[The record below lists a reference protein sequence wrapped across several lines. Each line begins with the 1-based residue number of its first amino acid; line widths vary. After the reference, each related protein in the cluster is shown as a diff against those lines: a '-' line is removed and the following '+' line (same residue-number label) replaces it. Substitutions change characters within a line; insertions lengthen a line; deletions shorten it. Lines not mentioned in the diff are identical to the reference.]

1 MTIFLDKK
9 RKINEEIQKGKSMMK
24 GMKSVWDIGLA
35 LKVVQEVALSK
46 ISRRISKTG
55 GIFGNSSTYFSE
67 LAVLVTPSFEEL
79 FCFVNV

>member
-24 GMKSVWDIGLA
+24 GRKRVWDTGLA

-46 ISRRISKTG
+46 ISRRVSRSCHT
-55 GIFGNSSTYFSE
+55 
-67 LAVLVTPSFEEL
+67 L
-79 FCFVNV
+79 F

>member
-24 GMKSVWDIGLA
+24 GMKRVWDIGLA

-46 ISRRISKTG
+46 ISRRVSRSCHT
-55 GIFGNSSTYFSE
+55 
-67 LAVLVTPSFEEL
+67 L
-79 FCFVNV
+79 F

>member
-24 GMKSVWDIGLA
+24 GMKRVWDIGFA

-46 ISRRISKTG
+46 ISRRIPKTG
-55 GIFGNSSTYFSE
+55 GDFWKF
-67 LAVLVTPSFEEL
+67 FDL
-79 FCFVNV
+79 FLRVSRSCHTLF

>member
-24 GMKSVWDIGLA
+24 GMKRVWDIGLA

-46 ISRRISKTG
+46 ISRRISKNRRRFLEILRL
-55 GIFGNSSTYFSE
+55 IFQS
-67 LAVLVTPSFEEL
+67 
-79 FCFVNV
+79 

>member
-24 GMKSVWDIGLA
+24 GMKRVWDIGLA

-46 ISRRISKTG
+46 ISRRISKNRRRFLE
-55 GIFGNSSTYFSE
+55 ILRLISQS
-67 LAVLVTPSFEEL
+67 
-79 FCFVNV
+79 

>member
-24 GMKSVWDIGLA
+24 GMKRVWDIGLA

-46 ISRRISKTG
+46 ISRRTG
-55 GIFGNSSTYFSE
+55 GDFWKF
-67 LAVLVTPSFEEL
+67 FDL
-79 FCFVNV
+79 FFRVSRSCHTLF

>member
-1 MTIFLDKK
+1 MTILLDKK

-55 GIFGNSSTYFSE
+55 GDFWKF
-67 LAVLVTPSFEEL
+67 FDL
-79 FCFVNV
+79 FLRVSRSCHTLF

>member
-24 GMKSVWDIGLA
+24 GMKRVWDTGLA

-46 ISRRISKTG
+46 NKPKNSKNRRRFLEILRLISQS
-55 GIFGNSSTYFSE
+55 
-67 LAVLVTPSFEEL
+67 
-79 FCFVNV
+79 

>member
-24 GMKSVWDIGLA
+24 GMKRVWDIGLA
-35 LKVVQEVALSK
+35 LKVVQEFQK
-46 ISRRISKTG
+46 QEE
-55 GIFGNSSTYFSE
+55 IFGNSSTYFSE
-67 LAVLVTPSFEEL
+67 LAALVTPSFEEL

>member
-24 GMKSVWDIGLA
+24 GMKRVWDTGLA

-46 ISRRISKTG
+46 ISRRISKNRRRFLEILRL
-55 GIFGNSSTYFSE
+55 IFQS
-67 LAVLVTPSFEEL
+67 
-79 FCFVNV
+79 

>member
-24 GMKSVWDIGLA
+24 GMKRVWDTGLA

-46 ISRRISKTG
+46 ISRRISKNRRRFLE
-55 GIFGNSSTYFSE
+55 ILRLISQS
-67 LAVLVTPSFEEL
+67 
-79 FCFVNV
+79 